1 MGEAKQLAKTITVK
15 TLDGTITRKGKDDS
29 ISTLSMKC
37 ADINLEML
45 NTLGVS
51 KPILNYVIF
60 CHQEDSNWPLDVG
73 SKVKE
78 RFDEIFNSVKYK
90 NCLKMV
96 KDVRKKEMD
105 EAKLEKNNALHY
117 KSDKEYAD
125 QKRNEMRKKQ
135 KEATKLEQNVEQ
147 ISEELKPLW
156 EKMLQVQEEE

>member
-1 MGEAKQLAKTITVK
+1 MCRSMEASQKAKNVTVK
-15 TLDGTITRKGKDDS
+15 TMDSTMTTRKHWEDPKSAKS
-29 ISTLSMKC
+29 ISSKC
-37 ADINLEML
+37 ADINADML
-45 NTLGVS
+45 SALGVS

-125 QKRNEMRKKQ
+125 QKRSKRRQ
-135 KEATKLEQNVEQ
+135 PR
-147 ISEELKPLW
+147 SS
-156 EKMLQVQEEE
+156 KMWNG